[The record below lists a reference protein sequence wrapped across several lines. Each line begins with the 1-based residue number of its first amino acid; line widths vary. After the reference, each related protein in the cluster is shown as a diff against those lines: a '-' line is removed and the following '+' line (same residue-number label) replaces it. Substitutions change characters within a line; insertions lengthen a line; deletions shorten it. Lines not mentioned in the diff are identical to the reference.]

1 MQYNYTADLM
11 RIEIRVIFKALKS
24 EERLQFFGYVY
35 LPKMRL
41 SVVFEGRYIG
51 Y

>member
-11 RIEIRVIFKALKS
+11 RIEIRVIFEPLKGQ
-24 EERLQFFGYVY
+24 EQLQIFRLCL

-41 SVVFEGRYIG
+41 SVVLEGRYIG
-51 Y
+51 